1 MRSNRYR
8 YRWIISLLL
17 MMCFG
22 FAQASAIHAYQLNNG
37 LKLIVKEDHRAPVVF
52 TSVWYKV
59 GGSYEHNGV
68 TGISHVLEHMMF
80 RGTQKYPAGAFE
92 KEISDVGGEQNAM
105 TADDFTVYFERLSA
119 DQLPVAF
126 RLEADRMHNLLL
138 SKNDFDKE
146 IQVVMEERRM
156 RYDDNPTSLAYERFM
171 AAAFVNSPYHHQ
183 AIGWMTDLQ
192 HMTVQDVRDWYHA
205 WYVPNNAIV
214 VVVGDVNPEQVLALA
229 KEYFGPLESKPVPH
243 LKPRIEIPPL
253 GTTSVKIEVPA
264 RLPMIMMGYQTPSLT
279 TTKEKWQPYAL
290 DVLSTLLG
298 GSDSSRFAR
307 DLIRGKQMA
316 SQAGTD
322 YQLYQLHS
330 NQFVLFGIPAQA
342 HSIAELKEAFTNE
355 IKKLQTDPVSEEELK
370 RVKAQVIAQ
379 NIYNQDSLMNQ
390 AMDIGGAEVIGL
402 SWQTSQDYVKN
413 IEAVT
418 AQQIQQ
424 VAQLYLIPRRLTV
437 AVLQPTGEPTQPA
450 PVQPLPAGLH

>member
-1 MRSNRYR
+1 MV
-8 YRWIISLLL
+8 
-17 MMCFG
+17 CFD
-22 FAQASAIHAYQLNNG
+22 FVQAGSIHTYQLDNG
-37 LKLIVKEDHRAPVVF
+37 LKLIVKEDHRVPMVF

-68 TGISHVLEHMMF
+68 SGISHVLEHMMF

-119 DQLPVAF
+119 DQLPTAF
-126 RLEADRMHNLLL
+126 RLEADRMHNLVL

-146 IQVVMEERRM
+146 IQVVMEERHM
-156 RYDDNPTSLAYERFM
+156 RYDNNPTSLAYERFM

-205 WYVPNNAIV
+205 WYVPNNSIV
-214 VVVGDVNPEQVLALA
+214 VVVGAVNPEQILALVKA
-229 KEYFGPLESKPVPH
+229 YFGPLEVKPVPH

-290 DVLSTLLG
+290 DVLSTY
-298 GSDSSRFAR
+298 S
-307 DLIRGKQMA
+307 
-316 SQAGTD
+316 
-322 YQLYQLHS
+322 
-330 NQFVLFGIPAQA
+330 
-342 HSIAELKEAFTNE
+342 
-355 IKKLQTDPVSEEELK
+355 
-370 RVKAQVIAQ
+370 
-379 NIYNQDSLMNQ
+379 
-390 AMDIGGAEVIGL
+390 
-402 SWQTSQDYVKN
+402 
-413 IEAVT
+413 
-418 AQQIQQ
+418 
-424 VAQLYLIPRRLTV
+424 V
-437 AVLQPTGEPTQPA
+437 AVGRQR
-450 PVQPLPAGLH
+450 